1 MSKLILAIPSKGR
14 LKDQTDKYLAEA
26 GFKLKQIGGD
36 RAYSAELKGVEGVEM
51 RLMSASEIARGVLN
65 GEIHLGVT
73 GEDLLR
79 EKAPTK
85 LENDVHLLKA
95 LGFGHANLIV
105 AAPQSWIDVESMADL
120 DEVGAAYQEKTGH
133 RMRVATKYL
142 RLARE
147 FFAQKGVGH
156 YRIVESAGAT
166 EGAPASGTAEL
177 IVDITSTGSTL
188 VANGLKIIADGQI
201 LASEAQ
207 LAASK
212 KADWNSQTLETLR
225 ALLDNIEARQR
236 AKQLCQIKFQSGMS
250 ESVLQ
255 DIFDM
260 PQSRLFPN
268 GEAFCPSNDVQLVCR
283 KLAAAGGAPV
293 SVQNLEYIF
302 EADNPVFKRFLDDLP
317 QG

>member
-1 MSKLILAIPSKGR
+1 MSKLVLAIPSKGR
-14 LKDQTDKYLAEA
+14 LKEQTDKYFAEA

-36 RAYSAELKGVEGVEM
+36 RAYKAELKGVEGVEM

-79 EKAPTK
+79 EKAPRK
-85 LENDVHLLKA
+85 MEDDVHLLKA

-105 AAPQSWIDVESMADL
+105 AAPQSWIDVETMADL
-120 DEVGAAYQEKTGH
+120 DEVGAQYQEKNGR

-147 FFAQKGVGH
+147 FFTQKGVGH

-166 EGAPASGTAEL
+166 EGAPAAGSAEL

-212 KADWNSQTLETLR
+212 NADWNEETLGTLR

-236 AKQLCQIKFQSGMS
+236 AKELCSVKFHGSIG
-250 ESVLQ
+250 ESALQ
-255 DIFDM
+255 DIFSM
-260 PQSRLFPN
+260 RGARVFPN
-268 GEAFCPSNDVQLVCR
+268 GEAYCPQQDVQNVSR
-283 KLAAAGGAPV
+283 RLAQAGAAPV
-293 SVQNLEYIF
+293 SVQKLDYIF
-302 EADNPVFKRFLDDLP
+302 EPENVVFDSFFK
-317 QG
+317 GIT

>member
-1 MSKLILAIPSKGR
+1 MSNLVLAIPSKGR
-14 LKDQTDKYLAEA
+14 LKEQTDKYLAEA

-36 RAYSAELKGVEGVEM
+36 RAYKAELKGVEGVEM

-79 EKAPTK
+79 EKAPTH
-85 LENDVHLLKA
+85 LEEDVHLLKP
-95 LGFGHANLIV
+95 LGFGHAKLIV
-105 AAPQSWIDVESMADL
+105 AAPQSWIDVETMADL
-120 DEVGAAYQEKTGH
+120 DEVGAQYQEKNGR

-147 FFAQKGVGH
+147 FFTQKGVGH

-166 EGAPASGTAEL
+166 EGAPAAGSAEL

-212 KADWNSQTLETLR
+212 KADWNKDTLNTLR

-236 AKQLCQIKFQSGMS
+236 AKQLCSVKFHGSIDDS
-250 ESVLQ
+250 ALQ
-255 DIFDM
+255 NIFNM
-260 PQSRLFPN
+260 KNARVFPN
-268 GEAFCPSNDVQLVCR
+268 GEAFCPRTEVQNVCR
-283 KLAAAGGAPV
+283 KLAQAGAAPV

-302 EADNPVFKRFLDDLP
+302 EPENIVFDKFFNSLP
-317 QG
+317 

>member
-14 LKDQTDKYLAEA
+14 LKEQTEEYLAEA
-26 GFKLKQIGGD
+26 GFKLKQTNGD
-36 RAYSAELKGVEGVEM
+36 RGYSAELRGVEGVEM

-85 LENDVHLLKA
+85 MENDVHLLKA
-95 LGFGHANLIV
+95 LGFGFARLIV
-105 AAPQSWIDVESMADL
+105 AAPQSWIDVESMSDL
-120 DEVGAAYQEKTGH
+120 DEVGADYQERTGQ

-147 FFAQKGVGH
+147 FFAKTGVGH

-166 EGAPASGTAEL
+166 EGAPATGAAEL

-188 VANGLKIIADGQI
+188 TANGLKIIGDGEI
-201 LASEAQ
+201 LASQAQ

-212 KADWNSQTLETLR
+212 NADWNETTLATLR
-225 ALLDNIEARQR
+225 GLLDNIEARQR
-236 AKQLCQIKFQSGMS
+236 AKQLSLVKFQNGVS
-250 ESVLQ
+250 ESDLKN
-255 DIFDM
+255 IFCM
-260 PQSRLFPN
+260 ESARIFPN
-268 GEAFCPSNDVQLVCR
+268 GEAFCPHNEVQNVSR
-283 KLAAAGGAPV
+283 ALANLGGAPV
-293 SVQNLEYIF
+293 SVQKLEYIY
-302 EADNPVFKRFLDDLP
+302 ESENLVFNSFLQELT
-317 QG
+317 

>member
-14 LKDQTDKYLAEA
+14 LKEQTDKYLREA

-79 EKAPTK
+79 EKAPAK
-85 LENDVHLLKA
+85 LEDDVHLLKA
-95 LGFGHANLIV
+95 LGFGHAKLIV

-120 DEVGAAYQEKTGH
+120 DEVGAAYQEKNGQ

-188 VANGLKIIADGQI
+188 VANGLKIISDGQI

-212 KADWNSQTLETLR
+212 NADWNPETLETLR

-236 AKQLCQIKFQSGMS
+236 AKRLCQVKFQSG
-250 ESVLQ
+250 VNKPAL
-255 DIFDM
+255 DKIFHM
-260 PQSRLFPN
+260 ENARVFPN
-268 GEAFCPSNDVQLVCR
+268 GEAFCPYNDVQSVAR
-283 KLAAAGGAPV
+283 ALAAQGGAPV
-293 SVQNLEYIF
+293 SVQSLEYIF
-302 EADNPVFKRFLDDLP
+302 EAENPVFEGFLADIT
-317 QG
+317 QS

>member
-14 LKDQTDKYLAEA
+14 LKDQTDKYLSEA

-36 RAYSAELKGVEGVEM
+36 RAYTAELKGVDGVEM

-65 GEIHLGVT
+65 GDIHLGVT

-79 EKAPTK
+79 EKAPTE
-85 LENDVHLLKA
+85 LEDDVHLLKP
-95 LGFGHANLIV
+95 LGFGHAKLIV
-105 AAPQSWIDVESMADL
+105 AAPKSWIDVESMADL
-120 DEVGAAYQEKTGH
+120 DEVGAAYQEKNGR

-156 YRIVESAGAT
+156 YRVVDSAGAT
-166 EGAPASGTAEL
+166 EGAPAAGTAEL

-188 VANGLKIIADGQI
+188 VANGLKIISDGQI

-212 KADWNSQTLETLR
+212 KANWDKEALETLR

-236 AKQLCQIKFQSGMS
+236 AKKLCQIKFQSGVS
-250 ESVLQ
+250 KSALKN
-255 DIFDM
+255 IFDM
-260 PQSRLFPN
+260 ENARVFEN
-268 GEAFCPSNDVQLVCR
+268 GEAFCPVNHVQTVSR
-283 KLAAAGGAPV
+283 ELAQAGGAPV
-293 SVQNLEYIF
+293 SVQKLEYVF
-302 EADNPVFKRFLDDLP
+302 EAENTVFDRFLADIT
-317 QG
+317 